1 MSREQNRNYL
11 LTAHNSRL
19 TAPSAATAELPP
31 YLVLLRVG
39 FALPATLLPRRCALT
54 APFHPYLAET
64 RRYVFCGT
72 FRQPA
77 LTLASR
83 TLSGTPLC
91 GVRTFLPRH
100 LTRRERP
107 SGPAAYKAIIV
118 EPNFSAFSED
128 PCQQW
133 QHERVVKIASSR
145 PAEASLIL
153 SASILCAP
161 HLEATYMRRV

>member
-100 LTRRERP
+100 LTRQERP
-107 SGPAAYKAIIV
+107 SGPAAYLNIIDIRLRRLLF
-118 EPNFSAFSED
+118 PLLPHLLGGLFSEKNID
-128 PCQQW
+128 
-133 QHERVVKIASSR
+133 RVLR
-145 PAEASLIL
+145 PAN
-153 SASILCAP
+153 
-161 HLEATYMRRV
+161 RKR